1 MTPVTLGRLGT
12 ADGSPGEGAVG
23 RLARQRRIRCRLAC
37 EVLGQGR
44 RPVRAVVCS
53 LSAGGLGLEAR
64 LRVDQGD
71 AIQLRILPHRQGGAV
86 TVGAIVWN
94 DRPARGAG
102 GKGALRVL
110 GCVVSDPPQS
120 YLDLLAEVAGR
131 DGEEEPL
138 PLLQRPAATRD
149 VPPADVPRD
158 EDLPRSREPMPPPKP
173 EPEELLPGFR
183 VRVKQVGGHRTRMF
197 RARATSLSEAADR
210 VVAALAH
217 ADGEW
222 EVLAAAKEEDGNGSL
237 PPACDGSTRPKAA
250 DETGN
255 A

>member
-1 MTPVTLGRLGT
+1 M
-12 ADGSPGEGAVG
+12 
-23 RLARQRRIRCRLAC
+23 
-37 EVLGQGR
+37 
-44 RPVRAVVCS
+44 
-53 LSAGGLGLEAR
+53 
-64 LRVDQGD
+64 
-71 AIQLRILPHRQGGAV
+71 
-86 TVGAIVWN
+86 
-94 DRPARGAG
+94 
-102 GKGALRVL
+102 
-110 GCVVSDPPQS
+110 VSDPPQS

-250 DETGN
+250 DETGT